1 MFDFL
6 FSNPII
12 IIILIGV
19 ISSILRK
26 KNNPNQQKPGQPQ
39 APKPIWKEVIQEVK
53 EEWLEEKKKVPK
65 TIQEAKSIP
74 SFDATKTEEE
84 VERKRIAELKR
95 LQQEYEKKDTSEV
108 EPTSYA
114 PSVFPTAA
122 KAKVA
127 PVASMNVI
135 SDEKSPIYNKELS
148 FGKQELINGIIMSEI
163 LGPPRSN
170 RHRKQSR

>member
-19 ISSILRK
+19 ISSLLKK
-26 KNNPNQQKPGQPQ
+26 KNNPNQQKTGQPQ
-39 APKPIWKEVIQEVK
+39 APKPIWKQVIQEVK
-53 EEWLEEKKKVPK
+53 EEWLEEKKKIPK
-65 TIQEAKSIP
+65 TIQEAKRIP
-74 SFDATKTEEE
+74 YVDETKTEE
-84 VERKRIAELKR
+84 ERKRIAELKR
-95 LQQEYEKKDTSEV
+95 LQQEHEKKDTSEV
-108 EPTSYA
+108 GPTSYA
-114 PSVFPTAA
+114 PSVFPAA
-122 KAKVA
+122 TKTKLV

-135 SDEKSPIYNKELS
+135 SDEKSPVYNKELS